1 MVAIL
6 AGLALLLGLS
16 AACGGDDDGG
26 SANDGGSA
34 GGGGNV
40 STELDLSAAAND
52 LLELRSF
59 RFDMTLKMDF
69 DLGAMASNEDDEFG
83 AGLAAAFLLLLS
95 NIQME
100 GAYVAPDSFDMK
112 MQLAGEEVHI
122 IQIGDRTW
130 INEGS
135 GWQETDAD
143 TGDLSLLGDP
153 SDLGLDLLPQEVL
166 RNAKTRSE
174 KVNGVETT
182 RYSFDKQALE
192 ALATEL
198 GEDTAGLDEI
208 DEAQLNVWMTKD
220 NIPVKIAM
228 DVKGT
233 AEDGSKMAITME
245 FNVTDLNSDRIK
257 IEAPI

>member
-1 MVAIL
+1 MSTLRWLLVPIA
-6 AGLALLLGLS
+6 AALLGLS

-26 SANDGGSA
+26 SAGDGGS
-34 GGGGNV
+34 V
-40 STELDLSAAAND
+40 STELDLSSVATD

-59 RFDMTLKMDF
+59 RFDMSLKMDF
-69 DLGAMASNEDDEFG
+69 DLGAMASEEEDEFS

-100 GAYVAPDSFDMK
+100 GTYVAPDSFDMK
-112 MQLAGEEVHI
+112 MQVAGEEVHI
-122 IQIGDRTW
+122 IQIGNRAW

-135 GWQETDAD
+135 GWEETDAD
-143 TGDLSLLGDP
+143 TGALSFLGDP
-153 SDLGLDLLPQEVL
+153 SEMGLDFLPQEVL
-166 RNAKTRSE
+166 RNAKTKSE
-174 KVNGVETT
+174 KVNGIETT
-182 RYSFDKQALE
+182 RYSFDKKALE
-192 ALATEL
+192 ALAAEL
-198 GEDTAGLDEI
+198 GEDTAGLEEI
-208 DEAQLNVWMTKD
+208 DTARLDVWMTKD